1 MKLSIRR
8 IEVLVAAAL
17 LPCVLLMAP
26 TSSTAYQAGGNVSM
40 SVQTGYSGLTTTISK
55 TDGDVYI
62 EPSSTMNSG
71 RDWSVDFT
79 TYTPDIRAQRG
90 LQWYTSGSNCSYPGS
105 GASTSGCN
113 KGNITFTFSRPVKD
127 PVFHIHD
134 FGGRMEANCKLAIQ
148 GTLTL
153 SSTTPAGGSLTKLSG
168 GITVSGS
175 AISGRNTSTAPFVE
189 SNHSSGSVRINGTV
203 KVITFAETVLLS
215 RQGATCSYGS
225 GDMLMSAVERLNAT
239 FSYSEDLGDGA
250 ASYDGASAASHII
263 GDLKIGSNTVSA
275 EAAATL
281 NSSTSAI
288 ASSPIASAAANSD
301 NDDAISGTLT
311 PATIDRDYSV
321 VVPISGAS
329 QAGQVCGFI
338 DMNSNGVYSTSSP
351 NEGTCTSFA
360 SGASSA
366 TLTWMAAQWPAGA
379 SAVASTGL
387 RLRAAYGSGGSSPT
401 GPVDSGEV
409 EDYLVQLLSPV
420 PPDAVELTGTAT
432 QDANQTVTPATSQGS
447 MDASRTCIVSGSSC
461 LSTLEVSGEGT
472 YTVNGDGTITFNPLP
487 AFTGDATPVAYR
499 IEDASGQQ
507 STSTIS
513 LVVVPPPTSTN
524 DSTTTPYN
532 TAVTTNVLT
541 NDSADSRTSLSA
553 STLKLCGSGETA
565 PNCTASSVV
574 VAGKGTFTRDAATGE
589 VTFTPLATFTGSAT
603 IDYKVSD
610 ALGGVASATYSVS
623 VGVPSA
629 PSATPTESSGPLD
642 TNQSITLNGSPGG
655 AALDPLQ
662 TCIVSGAS
670 CVRSLNVPGEGVY
683 TVNAD
688 GTVTFDPAPT
698 FTGEV
703 SYTYRVYDVVGQPA
717 EATLTVTVAAAPTAV
732 SNTSSGLFDVDQV
745 VNVLSNDAAG
755 DGATLNA
762 SSVKICV
769 LATSDASCSSTSL
782 TIPGEGT
789 YTVNDN
795 GTITFD
801 PLPTFAGDA
810 TAIKYVV
817 SDNFGQKS
825 SAQISV
831 EVEYPEPSDADP
843 NTSEGISGAT
853 QTVNPL
859 DNDTSAAGVS
869 LDATTVRLCGDGE
882 TVPNCTATSVYKAGQ
897 GTYSV
902 NTTTGIVT
910 FVPDTGFAGTAG
922 TVSYVVEDSL
932 SRVISSTI
940 TASVVGPPTIVDD
953 TSSGDYNT
961 NQTIEVLDNDS
972 ADSPATLDPSSV
984 RICTASTSDASCSS
998 TTLTI
1003 PGEGTYTVNSNG
1015 TITFD
1020 PLPTFAGDATAIKY
1034 VVSDNFGQKSSAQ
1047 ISVEVE
1053 YPEPSDA
1060 DPNTSEGIS
1069 GATQTVNPLDNDTS
1083 AAGVSLD
1090 ATTVRLC
1097 GDGETVPNCTATS
1110 VYKAGQGTYSVNT
1123 TTGIVT
1129 FVPDTGF
1136 AGTAGTVS
1144 YVVEDSLSRVISS
1157 TITAS
1162 VVGPPTIVDD
1172 TSSGDYNT
1180 NQTIEVLDNDSADS
1194 PATLDPSSVRICTT
1208 VTSDASC
1215 SSTSLTIPGE
1225 GTYTVN
1231 DNGTI
1236 TFDPLPTFSGTATPI
1251 KYVVDDSA
1259 GQSDSGNIVISV
1271 DEPPAPT
1278 ADPEVKPLLPG
1289 QSTTFSSVTTVLG
1302 DGAGIVTGGGAG
1314 GPCLV
1319 DPNDMVCKTG
1329 FTIVGEG
1336 TWSIDQATGEAIFA
1350 SDPDAIPGDQTP
1362 VIYMITDAVGQTAT
1376 STLTPVVVG
1385 PPVANPDTKTT
1396 SWNKPTSISVLGNDD
1411 HDAEV
1416 AWDLSSMFLCG
1427 LNPQEIPPNCTKKSL
1442 TVSGEGTY
1450 TVKSDGTVS
1459 FRPERTFFGVTQT
1472 ITYQVEDDLG
1482 QLVHATLKVTVN
1494 EPPLADPGSETIEVA
1509 PSSTGEFSE
1518 IEGGGLI
1525 IFPKN
1530 GPALDPS
1537 TLCIV
1542 HPRTGE
1548 CGTDP
1553 VVIPGFGTYFIDPET
1568 GQIKFRAFS
1577 NAPVGEV
1584 PEIEYRINDEVGRT
1598 ISGSVSAVV
1607 VSDDSDQLPPTGG
1620 NSMMPLIAGFG
1631 LLVIGSFVR
1640 ILRRA

>member
-250 ASYDGASAASHII
+250 ASYDGTSAASHII

-789 YTVNDN
+789 YTVN
-795 GTITFD
+795 
-801 PLPTFAGDA
+801 
-810 TAIKYVV
+810 
-817 SDNFGQKS
+817 
-825 SAQISV
+825 
-831 EVEYPEPSDADP
+831 
-843 NTSEGISGAT
+843 
-853 QTVNPL
+853 
-859 DNDTSAAGVS
+859 
-869 LDATTVRLCGDGE
+869 
-882 TVPNCTATSVYKAGQ
+882 
-897 GTYSV
+897 
-902 NTTTGIVT
+902 
-910 FVPDTGFAGTAG
+910 
-922 TVSYVVEDSL
+922 
-932 SRVISSTI
+932 
-940 TASVVGPPTIVDD
+940 
-953 TSSGDYNT
+953 
-961 NQTIEVLDNDS
+961 
-972 ADSPATLDPSSV
+972 
-984 RICTASTSDASCSS
+984 
-998 TTLTI
+998 
-1003 PGEGTYTVNSNG
+1003 SNG

-1194 PATLDPSSVRICTT
+1194 PATLDPASVRICTT

-1231 DNGTI
+1231 SNGTI

-1329 FTIVGEG
+1329 FTIAGEG
-1336 TWSIDQATGEAIFA
+1336 TWSIDQATGEAVFA
-1350 SDPDAIPGDQTP
+1350 ADPDAIPGDQTP

-1396 SWNKPTSISVLGNDD
+1396 SWNKPTSISLLGNDD

>member
-1 MKLSIRR
+1 
-8 IEVLVAAAL
+8 V
-17 LPCVLLMAP
+17 C
-26 TSSTAYQAGGNVSM
+26 SS
-40 SVQTGYSGLTTTISK
+40 
-55 TDGDVYI
+55 D
-62 EPSSTMNSG
+62 
-71 RDWSVDFT
+71 
-79 TYTPDIRAQRG
+79 
-90 LQWYTSGSNCSYPGS
+90 
-105 GASTSGCN
+105 
-113 KGNITFTFSRPVKD
+113 
-127 PVFHIHD
+127 
-134 FGGRMEANCKLAIQ
+134 LA
-148 GTLTL
+148 
-153 SSTTPAGGSLTKLSG
+153 
-168 GITVSGS
+168 
-175 AISGRNTSTAPFVE
+175 
-189 SNHSSGSVRINGTV
+189 
-203 KVITFAETVLLS
+203 
-215 RQGATCSYGS
+215 
-225 GDMLMSAVERLNAT
+225 
-239 FSYSEDLGDGA
+239 GA
-250 ASYDGASAASHII
+250 A
-263 GDLKIGSNTVSA
+263 
-275 EAAATL
+275 
-281 NSSTSAI
+281 
-288 ASSPIASAAANSD
+288 
-301 NDDAISGTLT
+301 
-311 PATIDRDYSV
+311 
-321 VVPISGAS
+321 
-329 QAGQVCGFI
+329 
-338 DMNSNGVYSTSSP
+338 
-351 NEGTCTSFA
+351 
-360 SGASSA
+360 
-366 TLTWMAAQWPAGA
+366 
-379 SAVASTGL
+379 AVASTGL

-401 GPVDSGEV
+401 GPADSGEV

-447 MDASRTCIVSGSSC
+447 MDAARTCIVSGSSC
-461 LSTLEVSGEGT
+461 LSSLEVAGEGT

-487 AFTGDATPVAYR
+487 AFTGDATPVTYR

-513 LVVVPPPTSTN
+513 LVVVPRPTATN

-574 VAGKGTFTRDAATGE
+574 VAGKGTFTRNASTGE

-603 IDYKVSD
+603 IDYQVSD
-610 ALGGVASATYSVS
+610 ALGGTSSATYSIG

-629 PSATPTESSGPLD
+629 PSATPTDSSGPLD
-642 TNQSITLNGSPGG
+642 TNQSITLNGSSGG

-698 FTGEV
+698 FTGEA
-703 SYTYRVYDVVGQPA
+703 SYTYRVYDVVGQQA

-732 SNTSSGLFDVDQV
+732 NNTSSGLFDANQV
-745 VNVLSNDAAG
+745 INVLSNDVAG

-762 SSVKICV
+762 SSVKICTV
-769 LATSDASCSSTSL
+769 ATSDASCSSTSL

-817 SDNFGQKS
+817 SDNFGQKN

-853 QTVNPL
+853 QTIDPL
-859 DNDTSAAGVS
+859 DNDTSATGVS
-869 LDATTVRLCGDGE
+869 LDVTTVRLCGDGE
-882 TVPNCTATSVYKAGQ
+882 TAPICTATSVYKAGQ

-910 FVPDTGFAGTAG
+910 FVPEPGFAGTAG

-961 NQTIEVLDNDS
+961 NQIIDVLDNDS
-972 ADSPATLDPSSV
+972 ADSPATLDP
-984 RICTASTSDASCSS
+984 A
-998 TTLTI
+998 
-1003 PGEGTYTVNSNG
+1003 
-1015 TITFD
+1015 
-1020 PLPTFAGDATAIKY
+1020 
-1034 VVSDNFGQKSSAQ
+1034 
-1047 ISVEVE
+1047 
-1053 YPEPSDA
+1053 
-1060 DPNTSEGIS
+1060 
-1069 GATQTVNPLDNDTS
+1069 
-1083 AAGVSLD
+1083 
-1090 ATTVRLC
+1090 
-1097 GDGETVPNCTATS
+1097 
-1110 VYKAGQGTYSVNT
+1110 
-1123 TTGIVT
+1123 
-1129 FVPDTGF
+1129 
-1136 AGTAGTVS
+1136 
-1144 YVVEDSLSRVISS
+1144 
-1157 TITAS
+1157 
-1162 VVGPPTIVDD
+1162 
-1172 TSSGDYNT
+1172 
-1180 NQTIEVLDNDSADS
+1180 
-1194 PATLDPSSVRICTT
+1194 SVRICTT

-1302 DGAGIVTGGGAG
+1302 DGAGIVTGGGPG

-1319 DPNDMVCKTG
+1319 DPSDMVCKTG
-1329 FTIVGEG
+1329 FTIAGEG
-1336 TWSIDQATGEAIFA
+1336 TWSIDQATGEAVFA
-1350 SDPDAIPGDQTP
+1350 ADPDAIPGEQTP

-1385 PPVANPDTKTT
+1385 PPAANPDTKTT

-1459 FRPERTFFGVTQT
+1459 FRPERTFFGVAQT
-1472 ITYQVEDDLG
+1472 VTYQVEDELG
-1482 QLVHATLKVTVN
+1482 QLVHATMSVTVT

-1509 PSSTGEFSE
+1509 PSYTGEFPE
-1518 IEGGGLI
+1518 IDGGGGLI
-1525 IFPKN
+1525 ISPKN

-1553 VVIPGFGTYFIDPET
+1553 VVIPGLGTYFIDPET

-1577 NAPVGEV
+1577 NAPAGEV

-1598 ISGSVSAVV
+1598 ISGRVSAVV
-1607 VSDDSDQLPPTGG
+1607 VSEESNQLPPTGG
-1620 NSMMPLIAGFG
+1620 NSMMPLIAGLS
-1631 LLVIGSFVR
+1631 LLLMGYFVR